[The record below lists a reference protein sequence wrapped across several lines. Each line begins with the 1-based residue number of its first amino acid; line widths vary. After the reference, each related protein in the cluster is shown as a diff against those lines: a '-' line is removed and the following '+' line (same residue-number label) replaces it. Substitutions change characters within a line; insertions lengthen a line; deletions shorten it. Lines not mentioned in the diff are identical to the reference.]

1 MISLKKAIA
10 ASVLAA
16 SLAAPGGSVAL
27 ADTGTCPDQ
36 AVFNVV
42 LPSLLGLPG
51 GAATIT
57 TNEQPTG
64 RPGQCAGTFA
74 VVSTA
79 TGATIASGFLLAN
92 HSGSNVTAY
101 FAGSTATG
109 AFFFGSLAFNGTAG
123 TGSATAFVLTN
134 TGCQRITATFAVNP
148 LTGEFVPTSLT
159 TGSCH
164 NDDD

>member
-10 ASVLAA
+10 ASVLAIG
-16 SLAAPGGSVAL
+16 LAAPGGSVAL
-27 ADTGTCPDQ
+27 ADTATCPDQ

-57 TNEQPTG
+57 TNEHPTG
-64 RPGQCAGTFA
+64 RPGQCAGTFM

-79 TGATIASGFLLAN
+79 TGTTIASGFLLAN
-92 HSGSNVTAY
+92 HSGSSVTAY
-101 FAGSTATG
+101 FAGTTATG
-109 AFFFGSLAFNGTAG
+109 AFFFGSLAFNGTSGAV
-123 TGSATAFVLTN
+123 TAYIFAP
-134 TGCQRITATFAVNP
+134 TGCQKITVTFALIN
-148 LTGEFVPTSLT
+148 GQFVPASQT